1 MPVTEFSTKEKY
13 RYQCG
18 FNSHFES
25 EAIEGALP
33 IGQNSPQQPPLG
45 LYAEKLSG
53 TAFTAPRH
61 ENKQTWLYRV
71 LPSCAHAPF
80 RPASH
85 EETADNA
92 TAVESLHYIPNQLR
106 WDPFSHDEAHENDFV
121 TGLRLVAANGD
132 PARKQG
138 LGIYIYAAGRD
149 MDPQTAYYSAD
160 GDLLIVPQEG
170 DLDIRTELGCL
181 LVRPMEIAVIPRGI
195 KYNVC
200 LVSGQPVRGYALE
213 LYEGHFQL
221 PELGPIGSNGLANA
235 RDFLAPVAYF
245 TDDHDTQGLGPGP
258 GPGPGPAQAQ
268 EQEQEQAQTQQ
279 QQQQQQQERREYRIT
294 AKFRQNLFQTTQPHT
309 PFDVVAWQGT
319 YYPYKYDLGRFNT
332 LGSISFDHPDPSI
345 FTVLSGP
352 PLADTPGTSIADF
365 VIFPPRW
372 LVAEKTFRPPWYHRN
387 TMSEFMGLLR
397 GGYDAKRGGEGGF
410 APGGASLHNVMS
422 GHGPDAETYER
433 ARGGELGPVK
443 VGEGS
448 YAFMFE
454 SGLMMG
460 VTDWGLRRCRKLQ
473 EGYCEE
479 SWGGVVRHFG
489 RGDGVVRSHLLGH
502 LLGG

>member
-33 IGQNSPQQPPLG
+33 IGHNSPQQPPLG

-80 RPASH
+80 RPASN
-85 EETADNA
+85 EETAA
-92 TAVESLHYIPNQLR
+92 KGTAVESLHYIPNQLR
-106 WDPFSHDEAHENDFV
+106 WDPFSHDEAHEHDFV
-121 TGLRLVAANGD
+121 TGLKLVAANGD
-132 PARKQG
+132 PAQKQG

-181 LVRPMEIAVIPRGI
+181 LVRQMEIAVIPRGI

-200 LVSGQPVRGYALE
+200 LVSGQPARGYALE

-235 RDFLAPVAYF
+235 RDFLAPVAHF
-245 TDDHDTQGLGPGP
+245 TDDHDTQGPGP
-258 GPGPGPAQAQ
+258 GPGPGQKQ
-268 EQEQEQAQTQQ
+268 EQT
-279 QQQQQQQERREYRIT
+279 QERREYRIT

-352 PLADTPGTSIADF
+352 PLAGTPGTSVADF

-387 TMSEFMGLLR
+387 TMSE
-397 GGYDAKRGGEGGF
+397 
-410 APGGASLHNVMS
+410 
-422 GHGPDAETYER
+422 
-433 ARGGELGPVK
+433 
-443 VGEGS
+443 
-448 YAFMFE
+448 
-454 SGLMMG
+454 
-460 VTDWGLRRCRKLQ
+460 
-473 EGYCEE
+473 
-479 SWGGVVRHFG
+479 
-489 RGDGVVRSHLLGH
+489 
-502 LLGG
+502 

>member
-1 MPVTEFSTKEKY
+1 MPVTDFSTKEKY

-71 LPSCAHAPF
+71 LPSCAHSPF
-80 RPASH
+80 QPTSH
-85 EETADNA
+85 KEPADNA
-92 TAVESLHYIPNQLR
+92 KAVESLHYIPNQLR
-106 WDPFSHDEAHENDFV
+106 WDPFSHDEAHEDDFV

-245 TDDHDTQGLGPGP
+245 TDDHDSQRP

-268 EQEQEQAQTQQ
+268 A
-279 QQQQQQQERREYRIT
+279 QQQQQEQQERRREYRIT

-352 PLADTPGTSIADF
+352 PLAGTPGTSIADF

-410 APGGASLHNVMS
+410 EPGGASLHNVMS

-448 YAFMFE
+448 CAFMFE

-460 VTDWGLRRCRKLQ
+460 VTEWGLRRCRKLQ

-489 RGDGVVRSHLLGH
+489 RGDGVMRSHLLGD

>member
-33 IGQNSPQQPPLG
+33 IGHNSPQQPPLG

-80 RPASH
+80 RPASN
-85 EETADNA
+85 EETAA
-92 TAVESLHYIPNQLR
+92 KGTAVESLHYIPNQLR
-106 WDPFSHDEAHENDFV
+106 WDPFSHDEAHEHDFV
-121 TGLRLVAANGD
+121 TGLKLVAANGD
-132 PARKQG
+132 PAQKQG

-181 LVRPMEIAVIPRGI
+181 LVRQMEIAVIPRGI

-200 LVSGQPVRGYALE
+200 LVSGQPARGYALE

-235 RDFLAPVAYF
+235 RDFLAPVAHF
-245 TDDHDTQGLGPGP
+245 TDDHDTQGPGP
-258 GPGPGPAQAQ
+258 GPGPGQKQ
-268 EQEQEQAQTQQ
+268 EQT
-279 QQQQQQQERREYRIT
+279 QERRKYRIT

-352 PLADTPGTSIADF
+352 PLAGTPGTSVADF

-410 APGGASLHNVMS
+410 EPGGASLHNVMS

-433 ARGGELGPVK
+433 ARGGELAPVK

-448 YAFMFE
+448 CAFMFE

-460 VTDWGLRRCRKLQ
+460 VTEWGLRRCRKVQ

-489 RGDGVVRSHLLGH
+489 RGEAVVRSHLLG
-502 LLGG
+502 G

>member
-258 GPGPGPAQAQ
+258 GPGPAQAQAQ
-268 EQEQEQAQTQQ
+268 EQEQEQAQEQEQT
-279 QQQQQQQERREYRIT
+279 QQQERREYRIT

-448 YAFMFE
+448 CAFMFE

-460 VTDWGLRRCRKLQ
+460 VTEWGLRRCRKLQ